1 MHTIDVQ
8 PHAQEARDP
17 GAPITV
23 LTPEGERVE
32 SNLLDPFLDDID
44 VTQLSDLYS
53 DMVTVRAFDRE
64 AFALTRQGEL
74 ALWPPLLGQEA
85 AQVASVRGLH
95 DNDWI
100 FGSYREHA
108 APLLRGADLGQW
120 MATWKTH
127 RYAGWNPH
135 ELRVANL
142 QIIIGAQS
150 LHATGYAM
158 AAKIRGMNDVA
169 MACFGDGATSEGD
182 VNEALVFAS
191 TFAAPTIFFC
201 QNNGYAISE
210 PVEVQA
216 KYPLAQRA
224 LGFNIPAYRVDGND
238 ILATL
243 AAVRL
248 AAERGRNGLGPTF
261 IEAVTYRLGPHTTTD
276 DPTRYRTSD
285 EAEVWKKR
293 DPIARLERLL
303 ERLGADLPSIQERAE
318 QDAAEVATSLR
329 NEVVSM
335 IPGDPITMFD
345 HLYTLPTHQL
355 NAQRTHFQQLQHSLR
370 AEELG
375 GRS

>member
-1 MHTIDVQ
+1 MQTIDVQ
-8 PHAQEARDP
+8 PHATEARDP

-23 LTPEGERVE
+23 LTTHGHRQE
-32 SNLLDPFLDDID
+32 SSLLDPFLDDID
-44 VTQLSDLYS
+44 TEDIVELHS

-85 AQVASVRGLH
+85 AQVASVRGLRH
-95 DNDWI
+95 TDWI

-108 APLLRGADLGQW
+108 APLLRGAELSQW
-120 MATWKTH
+120 MKTWKTH
-127 RYAGWNPH
+127 SYAGWNPH
-135 ELRVANL
+135 ELHVGNW
-142 QIIIGAQS
+142 QIIIGAQT
-150 LHATGYAM
+150 LHATGFAM
-158 AAKIRGMNDVA
+158 AAKMQGRDDVA

-191 TFAAPTIFFC
+191 TFSAPAIFFC

-224 LGFNIPAYRVDGND
+224 LGFDIPSYRVDGND

-261 IEAVTYRLGPHTTTD
+261 IEAVTYRMGPHTTTD
-276 DPTRYRTSD
+276 DPTRYRAA
-285 EAEVWKKR
+285 AESELWAER
-293 DPIARLERLL
+293 DPILRVERYLERQ
-303 ERLGADLPSIQERAE
+303 GVDLASVQQRAAERA
-318 QDAAEVATSLR
+318 ATVTSSLR
-329 NEVVSM
+329 REVVALT
-335 IPGDPITMFD
+335 PTDPIEMFD
-345 HLYTLPTHQL
+345 HLYTHPTARSA
-355 NAQRTHFQQLQHSLR
+355 AQREQHQRLRNSLVTTYEGS
-370 AEELG
+370 A
-375 GRS
+375 S